1 MHTGPDL
8 IGFCSRKCF
17 QHSLFLVI
25 FQDQFCLVLVNLH
38 SLDKCFW
45 FIIHTL
51 NERLSSHIIHVDC
64 FGTVKFEVVAAATG
78 WMNPA
83 SREALP
89 DDLKGHVQVHH
100 QVYLIN
106 SIQGFS
112 LCECLGETTQQP
124 VILGEI
130 FRSWR
135 ISRVMRS
142 SGMNFPWDMKMLAST
157 PISVSLSMLSRS
169 TSPLENFFSWKCL
182 MMRSAS
188 VLLLEPGVPMIM
200 ERAGTALTL
209 PWLLSEARAKPTTGL
224 LVGSQ
229 LRLRARSQSRRPDV
243 GGGATKK
250 RRGREGVTHVETD
263 GRYGRRAYAWVL
275 RLSQGILPRCS
286 VKGGRDGRYERKM
299 KQSVD
304 SKVPPFTGGKGEEGG
319 IHYLKRLLKTRISGI
334 KERYKSRNYTAEQF
348 RTSRSKCWQRC
359 K

>member
-64 FGTVKFEVVAAATG
+64 FGRVKFEVVAAATG

-83 SREALP
+83 SCEALP

-112 LCECLGETTQQP
+112 LCECPGETTQQP
-124 VILGEI
+124 VILGEV
-130 FRSWR
+130 FQLLEDKPSHE
-135 ISRVMRS
+135 V
-142 SGMNFPWDMKMLAST
+142 FWDEL
-157 PISVSLSMLSRS
+157 PLGHENVGQHSVSLSMLSQS
-169 TSPLENFFSWKCL
+169 TSPPENFFTWKCL
-182 MMRSAS
+182 MMRSAR
-188 VLLLEPGVPMIM
+188 VLLPEPGVPTIT
-200 ERAGTALTL
+200 ERKTALTL
-209 PWLLSEARAKPTTGL
+209 PWLLSEARAEPMVGL
-224 LVGSQ
+224 LVGRQ
-229 LRLRARSQSRRPDV
+229 LRLRARSQSGRPDV

-263 GRYGRRAYAWVL
+263 RCYGRRAYA
-275 RLSQGILPRCS
+275 
-286 VKGGRDGRYERKM
+286 
-299 KQSVD
+299 
-304 SKVPPFTGGKGEEGG
+304 
-319 IHYLKRLLKTRISGI
+319 
-334 KERYKSRNYTAEQF
+334 
-348 RTSRSKCWQRC
+348 
-359 K
+359 